1 MILKGTVYLKMTPGA
16 THFEAPFRF
25 N

>member
-1 MILKGTVYLKMTPGA
+1 MTPGA